1 MDSIITYLLNFA
13 YDNRIGYVW
22 EDRLSSDTP
31 SAANNNTKTIVINA
45 KWHNQKELPFQIA
58 HEIGHILNNDEG
70 VLYYSSSSS
79 ESKIESNAN
88 ATAIN
93 ILIDY
98 CTQTEIENANVYQF
112 MEQFG
117 IPGNLE
123 YLVVDR
129 LNARYSI

>member
-1 MDSIITYLLNFA
+1 MDTLITYLLNFA
-13 YDNRIGYVW
+13 FDNGIGIKWVNTLGPY
-22 EDRLSSDTP
+22 TP
-31 SAANNNTKTIVINA
+31 SAANNLTKTIVING

-70 VLYYSSSSS
+70 VLYYSTSSS

-98 CTQTEIENANVYQF
+98 CTQTEIENANIYQF

-117 IPGNLE
+117 IPSNLE
-123 YLVVDR
+123 YLVVDQ